1 MKVVIIG
8 CGKVGATLSYN
19 LSKEGNDVTVIDF
32 NTKALKRIQ
41 DTQDVMC
48 IDGDGT
54 DAEVQREANVH
65 KAGLLIATT
74 PYDELNILCCLLAK
88 RLGVKRTIS
97 RVRNPIY
104 FKQMD
109 LIKEDLGL
117 SMVINPELITADEIF
132 RILMFPAAARVD
144 VFAKG
149 RMELVEH
156 KLADDSILEGMSLAD
171 IYKRNK
177 VQFLICAVERD
188 SKIFIPSG
196 DFILRAGDRIN
207 IAASHQNMESFFRTI
222 GVLKNKAK
230 TVMIIGGG
238 KISHYLTKRLT
249 ESGVRVKIIENNFE
263 KCKELAEA
271 FPKATVIHGDGTEQ
285 ELLSE
290 EGISDVDAFIAMTG
304 MDEENIIMSL
314 YAKNNSN
321 AKIITKINRDSYVEI
336 ASQMGLDCIISPKQL
351 TASGILSF
359 VRSIDT
365 STANNIEA
373 LYHIIGSKAEA
384 IEFKVNNNIP
394 DLVGVPIKSLKIKNN
409 ILICGILRKRN
420 VIIPNGNDCIEPG
433 DSVIVISKDYH
444 FTDLEDIL
452 D

>member
-8 CGKVGATLSYN
+8 CGKVGKSLSYN
-19 LSKEGNDVTVIDF
+19 LSKEGNDVTVIDC
-32 NTKALKRIQ
+32 NPKALKNIQ

-48 IDGDGT
+48 IEGDGT
-54 DAEVQREANVH
+54 NADVQLEANVQ

-104 FKQMD
+104 YKQMD

-132 RILMFPAAARVD
+132 RILMFPAAARIE

-149 RMELVEH
+149 KMELVEH
-156 KLADDSILEGMSLAD
+156 KLSEDSILEGMTLAE

-207 IAASHQNMESFFRTI
+207 IAASHENLEKLFRTI
-222 GVLKNKAK
+222 GVMKNKAK

-238 KISHYLTKRLT
+238 KICHYLTKRLIQ
-249 ESGVRVKIIENNFE
+249 SGVRVKIIENNFD
-263 KCKELAEA
+263 KCKELAETL
-271 FPKATVIHGDGTEQ
+271 PKATVINADGTEQ
-285 ELLSE
+285 ELLAE
-290 EGISDVDAFIAMTG
+290 EGISDVDAFISMTG
-304 MDEENIIMSL
+304 IDEENIIMSL

-321 AKIITKINRDSYVEI
+321 AKIITKINRDSYTEI
-336 ASQMGLDCIISPKQL
+336 ASQMGLDCIIAPKQL

-365 STANNIEA
+365 SKSNNIEA
-373 LYHIIGSKAEA
+373 MYHIIGSRIEA
-384 IEFKVNNNIP
+384 IEFTVNNYIP
-394 DLVGVPIKSLKIKNN
+394 KLTSIPIKELRLKDN
-409 ILICGILRKRN
+409 ILICGIFRKRN
-420 VIIPNGNDCIEPG
+420 VIIPNGDDSIELG
-433 DSVIVISKDYH
+433 DSVIVISKDHH
-444 FTDLEDIL
+444 FSDIEDIL